1 MSGLCNEK
9 INHRE
14 AGTIMLDLKETRGEI
29 DRVDKQIIEL
39 FEERMELCKEVAEY
53 KLYTGKPVLDR
64 KRELEKIVV
73 LKSMASDEFYAHS
86 IEELFEQIMSMSR
99 KLQYKLLTE
108 EGINNDIGFDIIS
121 KLPMENV
128 KVVYQGIDG
137 AYSQQAAMS
146 YFGDNATY
154 HNVLTFKQAM
164 KEVRDGVADYAVLP
178 FENSTAGIVTDVYDL
193 LVEFENYIVDSFDVK
208 ISHCL
213 SAVKGTTLETIKE
226 VYSHPQAL
234 MQSSKFIDEYGWN
247 KVNCANTAIAAQ
259 IISQEKDNT
268 RACIASKNAAKLYGL
283 EVLAEDVNQSSINT
297 TKFII
302 VSRRKIA
309 RREANNICISFEM
322 PHESGSLYT
331 MLSHI
336 IYNDLNMTRIESRPV
351 PGKKWEYRFYV
362 EFEGKSDQPGVVNAL
377 SGINAEALNM
387 QILGNY

>member
-1 MSGLCNEK
+1 MK
-9 INHRE
+9 
-14 AGTIMLDLKETRGEI
+14 DLLESRKEI
-29 DRVDKQIIEL
+29 DEIDDSIIRL
-39 FEERMELCKEVAEY
+39 FEKRMEVCKNVAEY
-53 KLYTGKPVLDR
+53 KLRTGKPVLDR
-64 KRELEKIVV
+64 QRELDKIAT
-73 LKSMASDEFYAHS
+73 LKTKASDDFYAHGV
-86 IEELFEQIMSMSR
+86 EELFEQIMAMSR
-99 KLQYKLLTE
+99 KMQYKLLNE
-108 EGINNDIGFDIIS
+108 EGVNNDIGFDIVD
-121 KLPMENV
+121 KLPTEDAT
-128 KVVYQGIDG
+128 VVYQGIPG
-137 AYSQQAAMS
+137 AYSQQAATE
-146 YFGDNATY
+146 YFGDKVNY
-154 HNVLTFKQAM
+154 INVTTFREAM
-164 KEVRDGVADYAVLP
+164 KYVRDGKADYAVLP
-178 FENSTAGIVTDVYDL
+178 FENSSAGIVTDVYDL

>member
-1 MSGLCNEK
+1 MK
-9 INHRE
+9 
-14 AGTIMLDLKETRGEI
+14 DLLESRKEI
-29 DRVDKQIIEL
+29 DEIDDSIIRL
-39 FEERMELCKEVAEY
+39 FEKRMEVCKNVAEY
-53 KLYTGKPVLDR
+53 KLRTGKPVLDR
-64 KRELEKIVV
+64 QRELDKIAT
-73 LKSMASDEFYAHS
+73 LKTKASDDFYAHGV
-86 IEELFEQIMSMSR
+86 EELFEQIMAMSR
-99 KLQYKLLTE
+99 KMQYKLLNE
-108 EGINNDIGFDIIS
+108 EGVNNDIGFDIVD
-121 KLPMENV
+121 KLPTEDAT
-128 KVVYQGIDG
+128 VVYQGIPG
-137 AYSQQAAMS
+137 AYSQQAATE
-146 YFGDNATY
+146 YFGDKVNY
-154 HNVLTFKQAM
+154 VNVTTFREAM
-164 KEVRDGVADYAVLP
+164 KYVRDGKADYAVLP
-178 FENSTAGIVTDVYDL
+178 FENSSAGIVTDVYDL